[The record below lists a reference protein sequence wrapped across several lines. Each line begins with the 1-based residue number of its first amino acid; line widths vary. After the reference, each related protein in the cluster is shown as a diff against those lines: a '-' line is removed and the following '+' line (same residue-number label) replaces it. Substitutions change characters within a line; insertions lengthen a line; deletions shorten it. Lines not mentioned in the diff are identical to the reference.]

1 MTIARLISIDT
12 RSGLLVALGTAL
24 LLGPVAIGLSA
35 ASMVTGVVVGA
46 FAIGLGL
53 AGTATYG
60 RGTIPVT
67 AHLAYD
73 QGLAVGLMLTA
84 VAFLVAGEP
93 LSAAV
98 FAGAGLLQALVGSL
112 TSYSAKPAS

>member
-1 MTIARLISIDT
+1 MTIARLISVDT
-12 RSGLLVALGTAL
+12 RAGLLVAIGTTL
-24 LLGPVAIGLSA
+24 LLLPLALGLSA
-35 ASMVTGVVVGA
+35 ASITTGVVIGA
-46 FAIGLGL
+46 VAIGLGL

-73 QGLAVGLMLTA
+73 QGLALGLILTA
-84 VAFLVAGEP
+84 VAFLVAAEP

-98 FAGAGLLQALVGSL
+98 FAGAGLLQALVGGF
-112 TSYSAKPAS
+112 TRYSAAPTA